1 MGLGAPQSS
10 TTHRAFAMS
19 TRPTP
24 LNATPSA
31 RSRFTCCVFTPGAH
45 VPSARSTRHHGA
57 SSPCVA
63 ITFATC
69 RAPPPTHFATSP

>member
-1 MGLGAPQSS
+1 
-10 TTHRAFAMS
+10 MS

-57 SSPCVA
+57 SSPRVA
-63 ITFATC
+63 ITFAT
-69 RAPPPTHFATSP
+69 